1 MIHLNPY
8 LIVALRLSSVV
19 ASGTFRALS
28 SLLACFGTLESY
40 VSSSVCI
47 LAYMKASLSLSE
59 IPSLLSLEELTLGS
73 MNAFRLIKSSSIS
86 GI

>member
-19 ASGTFRALS
+19 ASGTLRALS
-28 SLLACFGTLESY
+28 SLLAYFGTLESY